1 MRWALKPAR
10 LMQVLGMDRDE
21 AERFRAQL
29 YAELPEKE
37 DSGAAEDNAAAES
50 AAA

>member
-1 MRWALKPAR
+1 MELLQPQQQ
-10 LMQVLGMDRDE
+10 LLQVLGMDRDE
-21 AERFRAQL
+21 AERYRAQL

-37 DSGAAEDNAAAES
+37 DLGAVAES